1 MGLHSNAVLPKPS
14 RQSPLSTPNCTLHPE
29 TLPPPLRAPPSG
41 IYSQLGGALLSRLDD
56 VPPPSLAS
64 AAVAISRG
72 GCRDPRFFIGLLQ
85 EATQHPS
92 RFTTQQVQKN
102 GPLLAIENH
111 TLCCMYQYIY

>member
-1 MGLHSNAVLPKPS
+1 MLPKAAQ
-14 RQSPLSTPNCTLHPE
+14 QSPLSNPTVLCTPNTP
-29 TLPPPLRAPPSG
+29 TSG

-92 RFTTQQVQKN
+92 RFTTQQVQ
-102 GPLLAIENH
+102 
-111 TLCCMYQYIY
+111 